1 MSHLERAIPEMLR
14 EQLAA
19 HRLARPEM
27 PRPFRKDRAE
37 GIAFPRGPPAW
48 TPPKAPLEQR
58 LTVAE
63 CPIDF
68 GQRQA
73 RPLAALPPRP
83 ARIRR

>member
-1 MSHLERAIPEMLR
+1 VPSPDLLR
-14 EQLAA
+14 EQLAS
-19 HRLARPEM
+19 HLRIRPDM
-27 PRPFRKDRAE
+27 PRPFRKDSAE
-37 GIAFPRGPPAW
+37 GIAFHRALSAW
-48 TPPKAPLEQR
+48 TQTKETLEQR
-58 LTVAE
+58 ITVAE